1 MSSLSPEQQG
11 IHDKIRNFAIKNNP
25 EDIVIDGPGGV
36 GKGHL
41 LKHIYYDWPA
51 FMDACSVFDNNF
63 YMHGMLTGTTN
74 EACKVLGVQ
83 GTIYSK
89 SRLRPCYKTNKMQP
103 RGAPDLNSR
112 LIFVDESSFVNKDQ
126 YEKIKVQNP
135 NSRICWVLDSAQL
148 APVGEEFPF
157 ITTLGLKT
165 YPMTTIM
172 RSQGK
177 LQEFNTYLRKCVL
190 DGVNPMVQ
198 DWHNGD
204 SIICVNGKGFQKHLQ
219 HHFNP
224 DWNPSTARVLSF
236 HRERSKAYSEYIH
249 TQIYGHTGLYP
260 KGTIL
265 RQSGYSQA
273 MRDGELLIV
282 RECSVNQDVYGEY
295 YSFNFGSQF
304 MAVNPKEYSKEYKK
318 INGVKPAELVNLQ
331 HTYAN
336 TIHVAQGSTIE
347 TVFLDLTDIEDAYR
361 IQREMYRRL
370 VYSGASRAS
379 KQLIIRVSQ

>member
-1 MSSLSPEQQG
+1 MSPLTLEQQG
-11 IHDKIRNFAIKNNP
+11 IHDKIRNFAIKKNP
-25 EDIVIDGPGGV
+25 EDIIIDGPGGV

-41 LKHIYYDWPA
+41 LKYIYYDWNA
-51 FMDACSVFDNNF
+51 FMNVCSVFDNDF
-63 YMHGMLTGTTN
+63 YIEGLLTGTTN
-74 EACKVLGVQ
+74 ESCKVLGVL
-83 GTIYSK
+83 GTIYSH

-103 RGAPDLNSR
+103 RSNPNLRTS
-112 LIFVDESSFVNKDQ
+112 LIFVDESSFVNQDG
-126 YEKIKVQNP
+126 YEKIKLQNP
-135 NSRICWVLDSAQL
+135 NARFCWVMDSAQL
-148 APVGEEFPF
+148 APVNEEFPYL
-157 ITTLGLKT
+157 TTLGLKT

-190 DGVNPMVQ
+190 DGVNPMVK

-204 SIICVNGKGFQKHLQ
+204 SIICVDGKGFQKHLEQ
-219 HHFNP
+219 YFNP
-224 DWNPSTARVLSF
+224 DWSPSTARVLSF
-236 HRERSKAYSEYIH
+236 HRERTRAYNEYIH
-249 TQIYGHTGLYP
+249 TQVYKHTELYP

-273 MRDGELLIV
+273 MRDGELLTV
-282 RECSVNQDVYGEY
+282 MQCSVDKDNYGEFY
-295 YSFNFGSQF
+295 VFNRNQL
-304 MAVNPKEYSKEYKK
+304 MPVNPREYIRNFKAEH
-318 INGVKPAELVNLQ
+318 GLKPEGLVNLQ

-379 KQLIIRVSQ
+379 KRLIIRVSQ